1 LKEQLHFFWQ
11 VLIVLLLQFPV
22 LTMQNCN
29 DKNKMKHFEEIMIR
43 TELADT
49 LFISFFT
56 LQFKSRDIP
65 E

>member
-1 LKEQLHFFWQ
+1 
-11 VLIVLLLQFPV
+11 
-22 LTMQNCN
+22 MQNCN
-29 DKNKMKHFEEIMIR
+29 GKNKMKHFEEIMIR

-49 LFISFFT
+49 LFMSFFT